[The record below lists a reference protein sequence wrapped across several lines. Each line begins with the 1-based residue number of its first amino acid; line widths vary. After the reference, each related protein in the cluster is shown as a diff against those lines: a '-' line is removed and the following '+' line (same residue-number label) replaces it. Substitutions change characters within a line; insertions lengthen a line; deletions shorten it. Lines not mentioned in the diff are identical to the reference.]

1 MKIEVKEEADVIN
14 IIVFDHI
21 DTETILDF
29 KEVLFEIGT
38 TTHKDIDI
46 DLSNVHYIDSSGL
59 GVLIRLMKLQKKKG
73 KKLTMKNVS
82 TEVRTILKLTSHSDA
97 FEM

>member
-29 KEVLFEIGT
+29 KEVAGPTYGHTRVGGWRLT
-38 TTHKDIDI
+38 PTATA
-46 DLSNVHYIDSSGL
+46 GL
-59 GVLIRLMKLQKKKG
+59 I
-73 KKLTMKNVS
+73 S
-82 TEVRTILKLTSHSDA
+82 ILRI
-97 FEM
+97 MP